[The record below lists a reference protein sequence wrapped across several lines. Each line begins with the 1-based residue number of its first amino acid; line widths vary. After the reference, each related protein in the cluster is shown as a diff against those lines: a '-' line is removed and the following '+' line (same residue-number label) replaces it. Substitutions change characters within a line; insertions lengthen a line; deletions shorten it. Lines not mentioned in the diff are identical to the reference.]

1 MPVRV
6 CESLQLNGW
15 DQDGSVRIFPY
26 GVGSEEKAMN
36 LTTGKNPGGSSFFA
50 ERLAKK
56 FRKAIPAKVVRL
68 DDVAIQEG
76 WLEDTAPPIRLMKV
90 DVEGFEYFS
99 FLGAKR
105 IVSSGKVKNIIM
117 ENSITEPLPIVS
129 LLTLIYRNGY
139 KIHALLS
146 VNGDPYHNDERT
158 LAMVNRDLSE
168 TVGRTNSTDL
178 GDSNF
183 LIKITNNIWWKKR

>member
-1 MPVRV
+1 
-6 CESLQLNGW
+6 
-15 DQDGSVRIFPY
+15 
-26 GVGSEEKAMN
+26 
-36 LTTGKNPGGSSFFA
+36 
-50 ERLAKK
+50 
-56 FRKAIPAKVVRL
+56 
-68 DDVAIQEG
+68 
-76 WLEDTAPPIRLMKV
+76 
-90 DVEGFEYFS
+90 
-99 FLGAKR
+99 
-105 IVSSGKVKNIIM
+105 M

-146 VNGDPYHNDERT
+146 VNDDPYHNDERT